1 MAMDTDPAV
10 RRYFTGRFDPVAHR
24 AEIRA
29 SINVGAKPGEWRWA
43 IEWLDRPGLLG
54 QCGVRASHLP
64 GVNELSWRLVPSAW
78 GQGIA
83 SEATGAMIRYLRREV
98 GIGPL
103 AALIHPDNAASLAV
117 ARKLGLRPAG
127 ETIAW
132 NARQLIY
139 RLD

>member
-1 MAMDTDPAV
+1 MDTNPEV
-10 RRYFTGRFDPVAHR
+10 RRYFTGPFDPVAHR
-24 AEIRA
+24 NDVQANIH
-29 SINVGAKPGEWRWA
+29 NGAKPGEWRWV
-43 IEWLDRPGLLG
+43 IEWLGSPGFLG

-64 GVNELSWRLVPSAW
+64 DVSELSWRLVPSAW

-83 SEATGAMIRYLRREV
+83 SEAGAAMIGYLRGEA

-103 AALIHPDNAASLAV
+103 TALIHPDNAASLTV

-132 NARQLIY
+132 NARQIIY